1 VITEFAAAL
10 DLNRGRE
17 RAFEK
22 FEEEPMTPRTSQASR
37 KTARPTFD
45 MQAWEPTLDEML
57 AEPVVQLMMTVD
69 GVRPDE
75 VVTLLREARQRL
87 D

>member
-1 VITEFAAAL
+1 
-10 DLNRGRE
+10 
-17 RAFEK
+17 
-22 FEEEPMTPRTSQASR
+22 MTPRTSQANR
-37 KTARPTFD
+37 KTEHKTFA

-75 VVTLLREARQRL
+75 VVTLLRQARERL
-87 D
+87 DSDDRMH

>member
-1 VITEFAAAL
+1 
-10 DLNRGRE
+10 
-17 RAFEK
+17 
-22 FEEEPMTPRTSQASR
+22 MTPQTSQASR
-37 KTARPTFD
+37 KTAERTFP

-69 GVRPDE
+69 GVRPDD
-75 VVTLLREARQRL
+75 VVTLLREARARL